1 MRACLDQLAAC
12 KALITRLHGEASGLL
27 ACQKIVQMQGLSHAT
42 LAPCEPLL
50 DTMPSAAVRQACR
63 ASLAY
68 QRETATPLGWDHVG
82 LPISSDAI
90 ASLFGVAKRHGRG
103 ATQDAGRMA
112 LRLPAFCGVPTRAEA
127 QQVLEVR
134 VARQQA
140 FTGQVTSLTTQRRE
154 VLGHPERL
162 ERLSLTQ
169 GDMPVERIPSPKNR
183 SNYQEIINI
192 SNGYRK
198 LCGPRITGLDA
209 PLLFENAAPPGIRE
223 TALTS

>member
-1 MRACLDQLAAC
+1 MV
-12 KALITRLHGEASGLL
+12 K
-27 ACQKIVQMQGLSHAT
+27 MQGLSHAT
-42 LAPCEPLL
+42 LAPCAPLR
-50 DTMPSAAVRQACR
+50 DTRPSAAGRQACR
-63 ASLAY
+63 ASLAS
-68 QRETATPLGWDHVG
+68 QLETATPLGWDHVG
-82 LPISSDAI
+82 LPISADAI
-90 ASLFGVAKRHGRG
+90 ASLCGVAKRQGRG
-103 ATQDAGRMA
+103 ETQDAGRIA

-134 VARQQA
+134 VARHQA

-154 VLGHPERL
+154 VWGHPERL
-162 ERLSLTQ
+162 ESLSLTQ
-169 GDMPVERIPSPKNR
+169 GDMPVERIPRPKNR

-198 LCGPRITGLDA
+198 RCGPRITGLDE